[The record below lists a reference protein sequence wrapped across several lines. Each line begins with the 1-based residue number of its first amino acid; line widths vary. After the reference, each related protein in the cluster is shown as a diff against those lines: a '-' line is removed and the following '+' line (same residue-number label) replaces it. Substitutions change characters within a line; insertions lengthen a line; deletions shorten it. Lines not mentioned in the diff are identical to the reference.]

1 MDKRDGHWWFGFV
14 LSLHIPL
21 PTIEEDEKEYIGVDH
36 VHVRIFWIG
45 RFEHADDFIS
55 LSKRCFLVVFTQIVT
70 RNER

>member
-21 PTIEEDEKEYIGVDH
+21 PTLEEDEKEYIGVDH
-36 VHVRIFWIG
+36 VDVRIFWIG